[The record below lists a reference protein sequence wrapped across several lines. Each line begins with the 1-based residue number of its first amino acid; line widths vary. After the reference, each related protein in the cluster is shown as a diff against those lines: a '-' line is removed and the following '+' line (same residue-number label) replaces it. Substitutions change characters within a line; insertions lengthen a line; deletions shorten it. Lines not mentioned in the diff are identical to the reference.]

1 MKYFNFDQMNPV
13 TKYLNNSSFE
23 EQIYSFQKYFNFKI
37 LEEKQNDLLE
47 LFLFAIICVLVYTW
61 YKLLKKYH
69 G

>member
-1 MKYFNFDQMNPV
+1 MKFFNFDQINPI
-13 TKYLNNSSFE
+13 TNYFNNSSHE
-23 EQIYSFQKYFNFKI
+23 EQVYSFQRYFNFKI
-37 LEEKQNDLLE
+37 LEDKQNHLLE